1 MIKKGLKIEGCM
13 NFVYAFDQNYN
24 LQGFVAIKSLLDN
37 VDEKININIIHKNLD
52 SFQNFKQELS
62 SHKNCENLNIYQFN
76 SKNLKFPNIENK
88 HVSEATYY
96 RLYINQYL
104 PNNLEGVVYL
114 DSDILCLNNPLP
126 FLEEINN
133 HLLNDDLLLAAR
145 PEHIKNK
152 NNRYLFE
159 HLGLESS
166 KYFNG
171 GVLIINYKKWITE
184 NIFEK
189 LQTTVAK
196 TEKDLIWWDQDVLNQ
211 VIDGNFLDLNIFYN
225 YKLSLDWKID
235 ENFILNEVTF
245 FTIKEN

>member
-1 MIKKGLKIEGCM
+1 M
-13 NFVYAFDQNYN
+13 
-24 LQGFVAIKSLLDN
+24 
-37 VDEKININIIHKNLD
+37 
-52 SFQNFKQELS
+52 
-62 SHKNCENLNIYQFN
+62 
-76 SKNLKFPNIENK
+76 
-88 HVSEATYY
+88 
-96 RLYINQYL
+96 
-104 PNNLEGVVYL
+104 
-114 DSDILCLNNPLP
+114 
-126 FLEEINN
+126 
-133 HLLNDDLLLAAR
+133 
-145 PEHIKNK
+145 
-152 NNRYLFE
+152 FE

-245 FTIKEN
+245 LHYQGKLKPWNISGITQNHSNIYQNIF